1 MAKYGGGF
9 GGGMNMQAMMQQAKK
24 LQEQMAAAE
33 AELEDTELTGE
44 AGSGLVSVTIDGKK
58 RLQRLSIKP
67 EAVDMDDLE
76 MLEDLIMAAYNEAFA
91 AAEELEQELMPAG
104 VGAMGG
110 MLK

>member
-44 AGSGLVSVTIDGKK
+44 AGGGLVSVTIDGKK
-58 RLQRLSIKP
+58 RLQRLSNG
-67 EAVDMDDLE
+67 AE
-76 MLEDLIMAAYNEAFA
+76 MRVN
-91 AAEELEQELMPAG
+91 AERKMTEFFVQKD
-104 VGAMGG
+104 GAQSRRIC
-110 MLK
+110 

>member
-1 MAKYGGGF
+1 
-9 GGGMNMQAMMQQAKK
+9 
-24 LQEQMAAAE
+24 
-33 AELEDTELTGE
+33 
-44 AGSGLVSVTIDGKK
+44 
-58 RLQRLSIKP
+58 
-67 EAVDMDDLE
+67 MDDLE

>member
-44 AGSGLVSVTIDGKK
+44 AGGGLVSVTIDG
-58 RLQRLSIKP
+58 
-67 EAVDMDDLE
+67 
-76 MLEDLIMAAYNEAFA
+76 
-91 AAEELEQELMPAG
+91 
-104 VGAMGG
+104 
-110 MLK
+110 

>member
-44 AGSGLVSVTIDGKK
+44 AGGGLVSVTIDGKK

-67 EAVDMDDLE
+67 EAVDMDDLRCSRI
-76 MLEDLIMAAYNEAFA
+76 LLWQRITRLSPQRRSSNRNLCLRVWA
-91 AAEELEQELMPAG
+91 Q
-104 VGAMGG
+104 
-110 MLK
+110 

>member
-33 AELEDTELTGE
+33 AE
-44 AGSGLVSVTIDGKK
+44 LVSVTIDGKK